1 MAADV
6 TPFLRGWDL
15 AEERR
20 RTGISQRLLARIAS
34 QHGIALRAPR
44 ISRIEQRRF
53 VKNEE
58 AVVYQAALALAV
70 ASLAAE
76 RGNQ

>member
-1 MAADV
+1 MSADV

-20 RTGISQRLLARIAS
+20 RTGISQTLLARIAS
-34 QHGIALRAPR
+34 EHGIALQSPR

-58 AVVYQAALALAV
+58 AVVYKTALALAV
-70 ASLAAE
+70 AGLAAE